1 LGEDRPQAISVAAV
15 LLAAGAARRM
25 EGRDKIYAPLAGRPL
40 IYYGLALFEECPEVD
55 AVVAVA
61 APGGEERVRRLASD
75 FDFRKVRAVVA
86 GGAERRDSAIA
97 GLEAAAAIAPPE
109 AAVLVHD
116 AARPLATPALV
127 RRLLAALAT
136 ADGVVPAVPL
146 VDTVK
151 RIDERGD
158 VAATVARDDLA
169 AAQTPQAFRLG
180 LVVEGYRAAA
190 REGWLLTDDAAAL
203 ERAGGRVAAVEGD
216 RDNFKITFPE
226 DLARAELILNNRAT
240 KGR

>member
-1 LGEDRPQAISVAAV
+1 MGEDTRQAMSVAAV
-15 LLAAGAARRM
+15 LLAAGASRRM

-61 APGGEERVRRLASD
+61 APGEEERLRRVASD
-75 FDFRKVRAVVA
+75 FGLGKVRAVVA
-86 GGAERRDSAIA
+86 GGEERRDSAIA
-97 GLEAAAAIAPPE
+97 GLEAAAATAPPE

-127 RRLLAALAT
+127 RRLLAALAN
-136 ADGVVPAVPL
+136 ADGAVPAIPL

-151 RIDERGD
+151 RINDRGD
-158 VAATVARDDLA
+158 VAATVARDDLR
-169 AAQTPQAFRLG
+169 AAQTPQAFKLAFI
-180 LVVEGYRAAA
+180 VEAYRAAA
-190 REGWLLTDDAAAL
+190 REGWPLTDDATAL
-203 ERAGGRVAAVEGD
+203 ERAGGRVAAVEGE

-226 DLARAELILNNRAT
+226 DLARAELVLDSRAK